1 MDMMGNDPVDE
12 ADGAAVQHSPG
23 LRASLEAILLVVDE
37 PVAEVMLAQVL
48 ERPREEIARELASL
62 KSEIAESPQHIE
74 KAIRN
79 VQPFAASLMKGI
91 RVMSE
96 KNWPADKKTE
106 RK

>member
-62 KSEIAESPQHIE
+62 
-74 KAIRN
+74 
-79 VQPFAASLMKGI
+79 AASYEVEG
-91 RVMSE
+91 RGF
-96 KNWPADKKTE
+96 
-106 RK
+106 